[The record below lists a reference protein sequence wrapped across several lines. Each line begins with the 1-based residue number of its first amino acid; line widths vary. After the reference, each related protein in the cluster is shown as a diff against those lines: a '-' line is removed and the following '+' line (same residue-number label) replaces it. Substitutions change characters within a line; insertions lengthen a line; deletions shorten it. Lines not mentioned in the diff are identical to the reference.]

1 LPAGGSNVASCPN
14 VLAEEATMTR
24 RHIALAALT
33 AGLLPLAGLSAPALA
48 GPATT
53 MGHDHASIAHVGGL
67 TRVHS
72 RLVGVRH
79 GVHIDASLANA
90 TGPVTVMLR
99 LAGRPAA
106 AAYNRPGTPALTGLS
121 RQLQV
126 TAFRSQQRIVSARQR
141 SLVRNLSAPAT
152 RATTLY
158 RLSAGY
164 NGVAVRTDASRLA
177 ALSRLPGVRG
187 IVRLV
192 PMHVANSVTVPLIG
206 APEAWQGASGDTGAG
221 VTIAVLDTGLDYTHA
236 DFGGAGTVAA
246 YKAALASDTAA
257 PAAGSFDP
265 AKYVGGFDLAGDAYD
280 ADAGSPFDTAGDPN
294 PADAIPH
301 PDPNPLDCNDHGTHV
316 AGSAAGYGVLAN
328 GNTAKGTDY
337 SSLASLTPD
346 QYQARFHVGPGV
358 APSARLFAVKILGCA
373 EEATTNLI
381 AKGIDRLIKQNL
393 TKSGPHID
401 VLNMSLGGDY
411 SSAQDPIGVET
422 NVASKDAGIEVVSAV
437 GNGGDV
443 FDIAG
448 TPGSAVRGLAVAA
461 SDDSQDIA
469 DALRVNSPGTIAGNQ
484 PGEESVLFDWGSLT
498 SPVTADL
505 AIAGNISQP
514 PSNTND
520 ADGCDPITTDLTG
533 RIAYL
538 SWTDND
544 ATRRCG
550 SLARVDNARDA
561 GAVGA
566 VFFNDENEFTAGING
581 DADIPAMLIT
591 KSAGDIINSELLAG
605 HPVSVSLDPALHN
618 DTLNNHPET
627 TNAIVG
633 FSSRGVGAVGN
644 LKPDVAAPGQTVFYA
659 GMGTGDDG
667 LTESGTSMAAPHAAG
682 VAALVRAVHPG
693 WSAEQIKAAIMN
705 TATQS
710 VFARDADGAADH
722 QSPEAPMRVGAG
734 RVEADSA
741 VATSTLAYN
750 ADGRGGV
757 SVSFGRVDAVHALT
771 TRSAKVRVVNTSS
784 ATVAYTAGYH
794 PIDVMPGASYAVSP
808 TSFSVPSN
816 SSVLVTVTLNVHRN
830 RLIDRPDRTLQLD
843 PLELGAERSFV
854 GDASGQLTV
863 TPTGGSALHVPV
875 YAAPRP
881 ASTMRAPDQ
890 VTIHHHHG
898 SFLLAGRGVD
908 NSGLDQRLG
917 DALDV
922 SKLDAFELQGTSGR
936 IPICSA
942 KRKTHCITFPDQ
954 RAADLAAVGFAS
966 DVPGILAHH
975 IARSV
980 AGAVNNHDAFG
991 YFGIATHGPWVTE
1004 AGVQEF
1010 DVYLDVDGSG
1020 GPDAVLYNTRIQT
1033 TEDTDYL
1040 MSELDDKQGDVLD
1053 EEFLNN
1059 SDGSLNTNVFD
1070 SDVLT
1075 LPFALGAL
1083 EAVGWN
1089 PAKHPRIKYYVD
1101 SQEAE
1106 FAPFD
1111 SPDPSA
1117 VFDSIGDPF
1126 AGQRLMSVDLTK
1138 PAYTVSGTSKPCT
1151 QIGACGVLLTD
1162 KKGKKLSVREA
1173 GGQVAGDR
1181 VKGLL
1186 IFHHDN
1192 VTGARA
1198 QIIAVKHH

>member
-1 LPAGGSNVASCPN
+1 
-14 VLAEEATMTR
+14 MTR
-24 RHIALAALT
+24 RHIAMAALT
-33 AGLLPLAGLSAPALA
+33 AGLLPLTGVSAPAVA
-48 GPATT
+48 GATAT
-53 MGHDHASIAHVGGL
+53 ARHQHVSIAHVGDL
-67 TRVHS
+67 TRLHS
-72 RLVGVRH
+72 RLAGVRH
-79 GVHIDASLANA
+79 GVHIDASLADA
-90 TGPVTVMLR
+90 TGPVTVMVR

-106 AAYNRPGTPALTGLS
+106 AAFARPAHTGRAMSHQIRL
-121 RQLQV
+121 
-126 TAFRSQQRIVSARQR
+126 TAFRSQQRVVAARQR
-141 SLVRNLSAPAT
+141 SLIRSFRAPAT

-192 PMHVANSVTVPLIG
+192 PMHVMNNVTVPLIG
-206 APEAWQGASGDTGAG
+206 APQAWQGVSGDTGAG

-236 DFGGAGTVAA
+236 DFGGPGTVAA
-246 YKAALASDTAA
+246 YDAALASDTAA
-257 PAAGSFDP
+257 PAPGSFDP
-265 AKYVGGFDLAGDAYD
+265 AKFVGGFDLAGDAYD
-280 ADAGSPFDTAGDPN
+280 ASAGQPGDTAGDPN

-301 PDPNPLDCNDHGTHV
+301 PDANPLDCNDHGTHV

-337 SSLASLTPD
+337 SSLSGLTPE
-346 QYQARFHVGPGV
+346 QYQAKFHVGPGV
-358 APSARLFAVKILGCA
+358 APGARIFAVKIFGCA
-373 EEATTNLI
+373 EEATSDLI

-422 NVASKDAGIEVVSAV
+422 NVASKDAGIEVVSAA

-443 FDIAG
+443 FDIVG
-448 TPGSAVRGLAVAA
+448 TPGAAVRGLAVAA

-469 DALRVNSPGTIAGNQ
+469 DAIRVNSPASIAGNL
-484 PGEESVLFDWGSLT
+484 PGEESVLFDWSSLS
-498 SPVTADL
+498 SPVTANL
-505 AIAGNISQP
+505 ATAGDITQP
-514 PSNTND
+514 PSAAND

-533 RIAYL
+533 QIAYL

-550 SLARVDNARDA
+550 SLSRVDNARDA

-591 KSAGDIINSELLAG
+591 KSAGDTINSELLAG
-605 HPVSVSLDPALHN
+605 HPVNVSLDPALHN

-627 TNAIVG
+627 TNAIVE

-644 LKPDVAAPGQTVFYA
+644 LKPDVAAPGQTVFSA
-659 GMGTGDDG
+659 GMGTGSDG
-667 LTESGTSMAAPHAAG
+667 LTASGTSMSSPHAAG
-682 VAALVRAVHPG
+682 VAALVRAAHPA
-693 WSAEQIKAAIMN
+693 WTAEQVKAAIMN

-710 VFARDADGAADH
+710 VFARDAKGAAD
-722 QSPEAPMRVGAG
+722 QQLPEAPMRVGAG
-734 RVEADSA
+734 RVAADKA
-741 VATSTLAYN
+741 VATATLVYN

-757 SVSFGRVDAVHALT
+757 SVSFGRVDAVHSLT
-771 TRSAKVRVVNTSS
+771 TRSAKVRVVNTSN
-784 ATVAYTAGYH
+784 ATVAYTAGYRG
-794 PIDVMPGASYAVSP
+794 IDAMPGASYTVSP
-808 TSFSVPSN
+808 ASFSVPGHT
-816 SSVLVTVTLNVHRN
+816 SVLVTVTLNVHRN
-830 RLIDRPDRTLQLD
+830 RLIDRPDRSLLLD
-843 PLELGAERSFV
+843 PLGLGAERSFV
-854 GDASGQLTV
+854 GDASGQLLV
-863 TPTGGSALHVPV
+863 TPAGGAALRVPV

-881 ASTMRAPDQ
+881 ASTMRAPGQ
-890 VTIHHHHG
+890 VTIRHHHG
-898 SFLLAGRGVD
+898 SFVLTGRSVD
-908 NSGLDQRLG
+908 NSTLNQRLG
-917 DALDV
+917 DALEV
-922 SKLDAFELQGTSGR
+922 SKLDAFELQGTSGL
-936 IPICSA
+936 IPQCSA

-966 DVPGILAHH
+966 DVPGILAKHLAH
-975 IARSV
+975 SV
-980 AGAVNNHDAFG
+980 AGAVDNHDAFG

-1040 MSELDDKQGDVLD
+1040 MSELDDMQGNVLD
-1053 EEFLNN
+1053 QEFLNN

-1089 PAKHPRIKYYVD
+1089 PAKHPRINYYVD

-1111 SPDPSA
+1111 STDTSSF
-1117 VFDSIGDPF
+1117 FDSIGDPF
-1126 AGQRLMSVDLTK
+1126 AGQRLMSVDLSR

-1162 KKGKKLSVREA
+1162 KKGKKLTVTEV
-1173 GGQVAGDR
+1173 GGQIAGDR
-1181 VKGLL
+1181 PKGLL
-1186 IFHHDN
+1186 LFHHDN
-1192 VTGARA
+1192 VRGARA
-1198 QIIAVKHH
+1198 QVISIR